1 MCIQTGDYITWYIK
15 PVFSILIDLDA
26 EPIRTLCKT
35 QLDRHGLGWHMG
47 DVHHCELREKVASI
61 VSLYSCIFVVDK
73 SLIRFLKK
81 SWGFDEVEML
91 LIAPTNIPTQ
101 PAHATTPQALDNVH
115 NASVM
120 KY

>member
-1 MCIQTGDYITWYIK
+1 MLILGSVKMQSKDSMPNADLQWIFCCESYFLFQQLVTKELCIMCIQTGDYITWYIK

-73 SLIRFLKK
+73 SLTRFL
-81 SWGFDEVEML
+81 
-91 LIAPTNIPTQ
+91 
-101 PAHATTPQALDNVH
+101 
-115 NASVM
+115 
-120 KY
+120 